1 MSIDSLVNFILS
13 IENFPASIA
22 ILVLNFAITI
32 MTYIAHKKNKKQK
45 PFYSYLFH
53 MLTGTLW
60 VYFCIYFEPNGV
72 ITFVRYLELIGRILY
87 IVLLLIMPVSLK
99 KYLV

>member
-32 MTYIAHKKNKKQK
+32 MTYIAQKKNKKQK
-45 PFYSYLFH
+45 PFYSYLFD